1 MTSLLGGNFS
11 DALHT
16 ALASQ
21 LNVLSQKTSDSDIP
35 TTFSSSSSVD
45 SPSYDPMSLVA
56 AGMAD
61 QNGGIM
67 DMFKDGLFAALVH
80 PPPTDVANSDTASS
94 ESPEPVAPSV
104 EHEENLNGTE
114 EHHSAAVSLIQ
125 SFGTPIRKSEE
136 NEQQLISEA
145 TIRDLMPVL
154 AQAAQGPNGSSQ
166 YNQSSNGLNISS
178 NGSTSSPSAWAR
190 NAGRKKSHPVWDF
203 FKDMKDSTGAG
214 GVICLHCSWSGDD
227 RSPNNLRTHLKK
239 FHSEDGI
246 FNRFIPLDR
255 SRPADTVDKKQEVY
269 PSLVTVSPCS
279 SPLELSFGLLL
290 TVLT

>member
-21 LNVLSQKTSDSDIP
+21 LNVLSQKTSDSDAP
-35 TTFSSSSSVD
+35 TTFSSSSSSD
-45 SPSYDPMSLVA
+45 SPPYDAMSLVA
-56 AGMAD
+56 AGINE

-94 ESPEPVAPSV
+94 ESPEPVAHST
-104 EHEENLNGTE
+104 EHEENSNGTD
-114 EHHSAAVSLIQ
+114 EHHSAALSLIQ
-125 SFGTPIRKSEE
+125 SFGTPVVKAEE
-136 NEQQLISEA
+136 SEQQFISEA

-154 AQAAQGPNGSSQ
+154 AQATQGQRGSSP
-166 YNQSSNGLNISS
+166 YNQTSNGLSTN

-203 FKDMKDSTGAG
+203 FRDMKDSTGAG
-214 GVICLHCSWSGDD
+214 GVICLHCTWSGDD

-239 FHSEDGI
+239 FHSDDGI
-246 FNRFIPLDR
+246 FNRFSEKLAKI
-255 SRPADTVDKKQEVY
+255 VIV
-269 PSLVTVSPCS
+269 
-279 SPLELSFGLLL
+279 
-290 TVLT
+290 VLTPLLVQWTTLR